1 MVNLEVTTLTFTRTL
16 IKQNTYR
23 LSFLVLLLG
32 LAVCF
37 VLNISLGSV
46 SIPFS
51 ETFDTLV
58 GNPLENSSWEYII
71 WNYRI
76 PKACTAILVGSG
88 LALSGLLMQTLF
100 RNPLAGPFVLGISSG
115 ASLGAALLIMGSS
128 LFSGFM
134 AFGLV
139 NDISLAV
146 AASIGSFLVLL
157 TVVVVAAQIKD
168 TMALLIIGLMFG
180 SITAAIVSVLSYFT
194 DADRLQQFIYWSFG
208 SVGNLSWAQLSLLLG
223 IILVGT
229 LLSVLSIKALNAF
242 LLGENYARSL
252 GVNLKKSRYLIII
265 ATGLLAGGVTAFA
278 GPIAF
283 IGWAV
288 PHLTRQIFSTTDHR
302 ILMPAVLVY
311 GAILML
317 LCDTVAQL
325 PNSASVLPI
334 NAITSILGG
343 PVVIWLLVRKRR
355 MVF

>member
-1 MVNLEVTTLTFTRTL
+1 MGNT
-16 IKQNTYR
+16 KTYR
-23 LSFLVLLLG
+23 FTFLLL
-32 LAVCF
+32 LASLFVCF
-37 VLNISLGSV
+37 GLNISLGSV

-51 ETFDTLV
+51 ETVNALV
-58 GNPLENSSWEYII
+58 GGNLENRSWEYII

-76 PKACTAILVGSG
+76 PKAFTAILVGSG

-139 NDISLAV
+139 NDISLAI
-146 AASIGSFLVLL
+146 ASSIGSFLVLL
-157 TVVVVAAQIKD
+157 AVMVVAAKVRD

-194 DADRLQQFIYWSFG
+194 DAEKLQQFIYWSFG
-208 SVGNLSWAQLSLLLG
+208 SVGNLSWAQLSILLG
-223 IILVGT
+223 IIVIGI
-229 LLSVLSIKALNAF
+229 LLSILSIKALNAF

-252 GVNLKKSRYLIII
+252 GVDLKKSRFLIIV

-283 IGWAV
+283 IGLAV
-288 PHLTRQIFSTTDHR
+288 PHLTRQIFNTTDHK
-302 ILMPAVLVY
+302 ILMPAVLMY

-334 NAITSILGG
+334 NAITSILGA
-343 PVVIWLLVRKRR
+343 PVVIWLLVRKRQ

>member
-1 MVNLEVTTLTFTRTL
+1 MRNH
-16 IKQNTYR
+16 QTYR
-23 LSFLVLLLG
+23 LPFLLLF
-32 LAVCF
+32 LALTICF
-37 VLNISLGSV
+37 ALNISLGSV
-46 SIPFS
+46 TIPFS
-51 ETFDTLV
+51 ETISALI
-58 GNPLENSSWEYII
+58 GGELENQSWKYII

-76 PKACTAILVGSG
+76 PKAFTAILVGSG

-100 RNPLAGPFVLGISSG
+100 RNPLAGPFILGISSG
-115 ASLGAALLIMGSS
+115 ASLGAALFIMGSS

-139 NDISLAV
+139 NDLSLAF
-146 AASIGSFLVLL
+146 ASSIGSFLVLL
-157 TVVVVAAQIKD
+157 AVMVVAAKVKD

-194 DADRLQQFIYWSFG
+194 NAEKLQQFIYWSFG
-208 SVGNLSWAQLSLLLG
+208 SLGNLSWAQLILLLG
-223 IILVGT
+223 IVLMGI
-229 LLSVLSIKALNAF
+229 LLSILSIKALNAF

-252 GVNLKKSRYLIII
+252 GVDLKKSRYLILI
-265 ATGLLAGGVTAFA
+265 ATGLLAGGITAFA

-283 IGWAV
+283 IGLAV

-302 ILMPAVLVY
+302 ILMPAVLMY

-334 NAITSILGG
+334 NAITSILGA

>member
-1 MVNLEVTTLTFTRTL
+1 LGN
-16 IKQNTYR
+16 QQTYH
-23 LSFLVLLLG
+23 LPFLLLFGALTICFG
-32 LAVCF
+32 LNV
-37 VLNISLGSV
+37 SLGSV
-46 SIPFS
+46 TIPFS
-51 ETFDTLV
+51 ETINALL
-58 GNPLENSSWEYII
+58 GGELENQSWKYII

-76 PKACTAILVGSG
+76 PKAFTAILVGSG

-128 LFSGFM
+128 LFSGIM

-146 AASIGSFLVLL
+146 ASSIGSFLVLL
-157 TVVVVAAQIKD
+157 AVIVVAAKIKD

-194 DADRLQQFIYWSFG
+194 NAEKLQQFIYWSFG
-208 SVGNLSWAQLSLLLG
+208 SVGNLSWAQLSILLG
-223 IILVGT
+223 IILIGIII
-229 LLSVLSIKALNAF
+229 SVLSIKALNAF

-252 GVNLKKSRYLIII
+252 GIDLKKSRLFIII

-283 IGWAV
+283 IGLAV
-288 PHLTRQIFSTTDHR
+288 PHLTRQIFNTTDHK
-302 ILMPAVLVY
+302 ILMPAVLMY

-334 NAITSILGG
+334 NAITSILGA
-343 PVVIWLLVRKRR
+343 PVVIWLLVRKQR